1 MTTFRDSEIR
11 LIKTKMVRWDV
22 PDMATSS
29 IVIFLKKIFIE
40 NKKKTYFIGFQKI
53 LKDICGL
60 VYCQMLF
67 IYIS

>member
-1 MTTFRDSEIR
+1 
-11 LIKTKMVRWDV
+11 MVRWDV

-29 IVIFLKKIFIE
+29 TVIFLKKFFIE